1 MRLSPVTIL
10 ICLFALAAA
19 CGWDLTACAKEGPR
33 AADEPRR
40 TQIEAAR
47 ADALAALRQ
56 DVLEARLARDLT
68 VGQFADRAAGGRDKV
83 LAVVRDAEQIGGTR
97 WLDEHTCEVRL
108 DLAGGK
114 VSRALAQLAGD
125 NPRAAN
131 LARPE
136 LDRGLKCLDAQQFS
150 ASGVSTTSLES
161 IRPPAGSPAWSGL
174 SDEQVRKAVEA
185 AHQDAADRLLESVR
199 SVPLGGSGT
208 VGDALA
214 NASVRDELRGWLLSR
229 PITSAEFREDCEVR
243 LAVYA
248 PSDDFFEV
256 LKAALDRQGDAR
268 LRVPAD
274 AAAQQQL
281 RTQISQRME
290 PAIGRAVAGD
300 MAPGGA
306 AAARPPQARAMVPGA
321 AQGVSLPRNV
331 PNWIGDQLDARGS
344 AQGRWSDRLRTARK
358 AETDALKR
366 LRDRVADLPLTGQ
379 MKLGEAARTDPRI
392 DRALDRG
399 LRHARAFKVDYG
411 TDGTVNVLMSL
422 DLQDLWAELEASQYG
437 TR

>member
-10 ICLFALAAA
+10 ICLAGLMATGAGDLAALADD
-19 CGWDLTACAKEGPR
+19 GRP

-56 DVLEARLARDLT
+56 DVLEARLNRDLT
-68 VGQFADRAAGGRDKV
+68 VGQFADRAAGGRDRV

-114 VSRALAQLAGD
+114 VSRTLAQIATD
-125 NPRAAN
+125 NPGAVN
-131 LARPE
+131 SVARPD
-136 LDRGLKCLDAQQFS
+136 LDRSLKRLDAQQFS

-161 IRPPAGSPAWSGL
+161 IRPPAGQPAWSGL
-174 SDEQVRKAVEA
+174 SEQQVRKAVEA

-199 SVPLGGSGT
+199 AVALSGSAT

-214 NASVRDELRGWLLSR
+214 NPSVHKELRDWLLAR
-229 PITSAEFREDCEVR
+229 PITSAEFREDREVR

-248 PSDDFFEV
+248 PSDDFFDV
-256 LKAALDRQGDAR
+256 LKSALDRQGDAR
-268 LRVPAD
+268 LRLPGD
-274 AAAQQQL
+274 PAAQQQV
-281 RTQISQRME
+281 RTQISRRME
-290 PAIGRAVAGD
+290 PAIGRAVAAGGMD
-300 MAPGGA
+300 GA
-306 AAARPPQARAMVPGA
+306 AAAPPQARQMVPEPA
-321 AQGVSLPRNV
+321 PSVSLLPRNV
-331 PNWIGDQLDARGS
+331 PNWIGDQLDAKGT
-344 AQGRWSDRLRTARK
+344 AQGRWPDRLRTAHQ

-366 LRDRVADLPLTGQ
+366 LRDRVGELPLTGQ
-379 MKLGEAARTDPRI
+379 LKLGEAARRDPRI
-392 DRALDRG
+392 DRALDRA

-411 TDGTVNVLMSL
+411 SDGTVYVLMSL
-422 DLQDLWAELEASQYG
+422 DLQDLWAELEASQYAA
-437 TR
+437 R